1 MRFAA
6 LCQRLTER
14 FGQKSVQGKSRA
26 NIEERGMKLIRGNAA
41 LLPPEPEAE
50 DSVAP
55 APVTLVAPVE
65 MRRVEQE
72 APQEAPATA
81 PEAKGRPAPPKRSL
95 KRTVLIGGL
104 VAALAF
110 GAWYGHY
117 WWTAGR
123 FIVSTDDAYVGVH
136 TATLAAKVPGYVA
149 AVKAE
154 DNTKVRT
161 GDVVATLD
169 DGDYRIAVDAAH
181 ANIATQA
188 ATIERIGKQI
198 IAQQAAVAQAKA
210 QLASMNA
217 GATRADLELKRQQQL
232 AQQQYSSQQKL
243 EQAQSDRDQA
253 RAAVLGAQASVEAA
267 TTNVDVL
274 KAQQQEAA
282 RTLEQLKTTL
292 AKAER
297 DLSFTTIRA
306 PFEGVIGNRAIQS
319 GDYVQSGQR
328 LASLVPLDDVYVDA
342 NFKETQL
349 GDLHPGQPVSIE
361 VDALDGHAIAGTVE
375 SVAPASGSVFSLLPP
390 DNATGNFTKVVQRIP
405 VRIRVPAKVGA
416 EEVLRPGMSVVVS
429 VDTKPGAKNGAATTA
444 MVTK

>member
-1 MRFAA
+1 MFRD
-6 LCQRLTER
+6 R
-14 FGQKSVQGKSRA
+14 S
-26 NIEERGMKLIRGNAA
+26 NAA
-41 LLPPEPEAE
+41 LRPSETADASE
-50 DSVAP
+50 
-55 APVTLVAPVE
+55 PVTPVARIAPIE

-72 APQEAPATA
+72 APRETPAAVPAADTKTTA
-81 PEAKGRPAPPKRSL
+81 PKRSL
-95 KRTVLIGGL
+95 KKTALMGAL
-104 VAALAF
+104 VAALAL
-110 GAWYGHY
+110 GGWYGQY

-123 FIVSTDDAYVGVH
+123 FLVSTDDAYVGVH

-154 DNTKVRT
+154 DNAKVHA
-161 GDVVATLD
+161 GDVVAMLD
-169 DGDYRIAVDAAH
+169 DGDYRIAVEAAH

-210 QLASMNA
+210 QLASANA
-217 GATRADLELKRQQQL
+217 AATRTDLELKRQQAL
-232 AQQQYSSQQKL
+232 ANQAFASQQKL

-253 RAAVLGAQASVEAA
+253 LAAVQGAAA
-267 TTNVDVL
+267 AIDAADTNVDVL

-282 RTLEQLKTTL
+282 RTLDQLKTTL

-306 PFEGVIGNRAIQS
+306 PFEGIIGNRAMQS

-328 LASLVPLDDVYVDA
+328 LASLVPLDHVYVDA

-349 GDLHPGQPVSIE
+349 ADLHPGQPVSIA

-429 VDTKPGAKNGAATTA
+429 VDTKPGAENVAATTA
-444 MVTK
+444 IVSK

>member
-1 MRFAA
+1 
-6 LCQRLTER
+6 
-14 FGQKSVQGKSRA
+14 
-26 NIEERGMKLIRGNAA
+26 MKLIRGNAA
-41 LLPPEPEAE
+41 LRPPEPEAE

-81 PEAKGRPAPPKRSL
+81 PEAKGPPAPPKRSL

-149 AVKAE
+149 AVKAD
-154 DNTKVRT
+154 DNTKVHA

-181 ANIATQA
+181 ANIATQS

-198 IAQQAAVAQAKA
+198 TAQEPAVAQAKA

>member
-1 MRFAA
+1 
-6 LCQRLTER
+6 
-14 FGQKSVQGKSRA
+14 
-26 NIEERGMKLIRGNAA
+26 MKLIRGNAA

>member
-1 MRFAA
+1 MIRSRSNAVLRPSETADASAA
-6 LCQRLTER
+6 
-14 FGQKSVQGKSRA
+14 A
-26 NIEERGMKLIRGNAA
+26 
-41 LLPPEPEAE
+41 
-50 DSVAP
+50 
-55 APVTLVAPVE
+55 APVARIAPVE

-72 APQEAPATA
+72 APHETPAAAP
-81 PEAKGRPAPPKRSL
+81 PADTQTKPPKRSL
-95 KRTVLIGGL
+95 KKVALMGGL
-104 VAALAF
+104 VAALAL
-110 GAWYGHY
+110 GAWYGQY
-117 WWTAGR
+117 WWITGR
-123 FIVSTDDAYVGVH
+123 FLVSTDDAYVGVH

-149 AVKAE
+149 AVKAD
-154 DNTKVRT
+154 DNTKVHA
-161 GDVVATLD
+161 GDVVATID
-169 DGDYRIAVDAAH
+169 DGDYRIAVDAAR

-188 ATIERIGKQI
+188 ASIERIGKQVT
-198 IAQQAAVAQAKA
+198 AQQAAVAQARA
-210 QLASMNA
+210 QVASAQAN
-217 GATRADLELKRQQQL
+217 ATRADLELKRQQQL
-232 AQQQYSSQQKL
+232 AVQQYASQQKL

-253 RAAVLGAQASVEAA
+253 RAAVLGAEAA
-267 TTNVDVL
+267 VDAADTNVAVL

-282 RTLEQLKTTL
+282 RTLDQLKTSL

-328 LASLVPLDDVYVDA
+328 LASLVPLDDVYIDA

-349 GDLHPGQPVSIE
+349 ADLHPGQPVSIA

-405 VRIRVPAKVGA
+405 VRIRVPVNVGA

-429 VDTKPGAKNGAATTA
+429 VDTKPGAKNAAATTA
-444 MVTK
+444 VVSR

>member
-1 MRFAA
+1 MIAA
-6 LCQRLTER
+6 MFRDR
-14 FGQKSVQGKSRA
+14 S
-26 NIEERGMKLIRGNAA
+26 NAA
-41 LLPPEPEAE
+41 LRPTEPTDA
-50 DSVAP
+50 ACP
-55 APVTLVAPVE
+55 AAPVARIAPIE

-72 APQEAPATA
+72 APRETPAAAPAADATTKA
-81 PEAKGRPAPPKRSL
+81 PKRSL
-95 KRTVLIGGL
+95 KKTALMGAL
-104 VAALAF
+104 VAALAL
-110 GAWYGHY
+110 GGWYGQY
-117 WWTAGR
+117 WWVTGR
-123 FIVSTDDAYVGVH
+123 FLVSTDDAYVGVH

-154 DNTKVRT
+154 DNAKVHA
-161 GDVVATLD
+161 GDVVAMLD

-210 QLASMNA
+210 QLTSANA
-217 GATRADLELKRQQQL
+217 AATRTDLEPQRQQAL
-232 AQQQYSSQQKL
+232 ANQAFASKQKL

-253 RAAVLGAQASVEAA
+253 LAAVQGAVAGIDAA
-267 TTNVDVL
+267 DTNVAVL

-282 RTLEQLKTTL
+282 RTLDQLKTTL

-306 PFEGVIGNRAIQS
+306 PFEGIIGNRAMQS
-319 GDYVQSGQR
+319 GDYVQLGQR
-328 LASLVPLDDVYVDA
+328 LASLVPLDDVYIDA

-349 GDLHPGQPVSIE
+349 ADLHPGQPVSIA

-429 VDTKPGAKNGAATTA
+429 VDTKPGAENAAATTA
-444 MVTK
+444 IVSK

>member
-81 PEAKGRPAPPKRSL
+81 PEAKGPPAPPKRSL

-243 EQAQSDRDQA
+243 EQAQSDRDQT
-253 RAAVLGAQASVEAA
+253 RAAVLGAEAAVEAA
-267 TTNVDVL
+267 DTNVAVL

-282 RTLEQLKTTL
+282 RTLDQLKTTL

-306 PFEGVIGNRAIQS
+306 PFEGIIGNRAIQS

-328 LASLVPLDDVYVDA
+328 LASLVPLDDVFVDA
-342 NFKETQL
+342 N
-349 GDLHPGQPVSIE
+349 
-361 VDALDGHAIAGTVE
+361 
-375 SVAPASGSVFSLLPP
+375 
-390 DNATGNFTKVVQRIP
+390 
-405 VRIRVPAKVGA
+405 
-416 EEVLRPGMSVVVS
+416 
-429 VDTKPGAKNGAATTA
+429 
-444 MVTK
+444 

>member
-1 MRFAA
+1 
-6 LCQRLTER
+6 
-14 FGQKSVQGKSRA
+14 
-26 NIEERGMKLIRGNAA
+26 MKLIRGNAA
-41 LLPPEPEAE
+41 LRPSEPEAE
-50 DSVAP
+50 ASAAP
-55 APVTLVAPVE
+55 TPVTRIAPVE

-81 PEAKGRPAPPKRSL
+81 PEAKGPPAPPKRSL
-95 KRTVLIGGL
+95 KQTVLIGGL

-117 WWTAGR
+117 WWTVGR
-123 FIVSTDDAYVGVH
+123 FVVSTDDAYVGVH

-149 AVKAE
+149 AVKAD
-154 DNTKVRT
+154 DNTKVHA

-181 ANIATQA
+181 ANIATQS

-198 IAQQAAVAQAKA
+198 TAQEAAVAQAKA

-253 RAAVLGAQASVEAA
+253 RAAVMGAQAAVEAA
-267 TTNVDVL
+267 ATNVDVL

-282 RTLEQLKTTL
+282 RALEQLKTTL

-297 DLSFTTIRA
+297 DLTFTTIRA

-349 GDLHPGQPVSIE
+349 GDLHPGQPVSIS

-405 VRIRVPAKVGA
+405 VRIRVPAKVGT

>member
-1 MRFAA
+1 MN
-6 LCQRLTER
+6 T
-14 FGQKSVQGKSRA
+14 SR
-26 NIEERGMKLIRGNAA
+26 NNAA
-41 LLPPEPEAE
+41 LRASEPA
-50 DSVAP
+50 DATQPATPVARI
-55 APVTLVAPVE
+55 APVE
-65 MRRVEQE
+65 LRRVEQE
-72 APQEAPATA
+72 APRETPAPAADT
-81 PEAKGRPAPPKRSL
+81 KTTPATRSL
-95 KRTVLIGGL
+95 KKTALMGAL
-104 VAALAF
+104 VAALAL
-110 GAWYGHY
+110 GAWYGQY

-123 FIVSTDDAYVGVH
+123 FLVSTDDAYVGVH

-149 AVKAE
+149 AVKAD
-154 DNTKVRT
+154 DNTKVHA
-161 GDVVATLD
+161 GDVVATID
-169 DGDYRIAVDAAH
+169 DGDYRIAVDAAR

-188 ATIERIGKQI
+188 ASIERIGKQVT
-198 IAQQAAVAQAKA
+198 AQQAAVAQAKA
-210 QLASMNA
+210 QVASVQAN
-217 GATRADLELKRQQQL
+217 ATRAELELKRQQQL

-253 RAAVLGAQASVEAA
+253 RAAVLGAEAAVEAA
-267 TTNVDVL
+267 DTNVAVL

-282 RTLEQLKTTL
+282 RTLDQLKTSL

-306 PFEGVIGNRAIQS
+306 PFEGIIGNRAIQS

-328 LASLVPLDDVYVDA
+328 LASLVPLDDVYIDA

-349 GDLHPGQPVSIE
+349 ADLHPGQPVSIA

-405 VRIRVPAKVGA
+405 VRIRVPANVGA

-429 VDTKPGAKNGAATTA
+429 VDTKSGARNAAATTA
-444 MVTK
+444 IVSK